1 MIQAGLIRT
10 LDHAATEIMTSTLE
24 LTKQFIARSSVTPND
39 AGCQD
44 IIIDRLAPL
53 GFNFERLRFG
63 EVDNVWLKH
72 GSQPPV
78 FAFVG
83 HTDVVPPGP
92 ANQWRSPPF
101 EPTLRDGY
109 LFGRGTADMKG
120 SIAAMITACE
130 RFFAAHL
137 NHQGSIGFLFT
148 SDEEGPA
155 QDGTVRV
162 IEILEQRNEKI
173 DWCLVGE
180 PTSEEFLGDVI
191 KNGRRGSLTGRL
203 RVYGQQGH
211 VAYPHLAENPIHSVA
226 QALVELVSTEWDQG
240 NVHFPPTTFQI
251 PHIRAGNGVTN
262 VIPGQLD
269 VLFNFRYSTE
279 LTQELLKARVHAV
292 LNRHALRYELDW
304 TLSGEPFLTPGGQ
317 LLSAVQT
324 AVKEIAGIE
333 SSLSTGGGTSD
344 GRFIAPT
351 GAQVVELGP
360 VNKSIHQINECIK
373 VNDLHTLSKVY
384 ERIMEILLG

>member
-1 MIQAGLIRT
+1 MIQADLTRLPGN
-10 LDHAATEIMTSTLE
+10 AAIEIMTSTLD
-24 LTKQFIARSSVTPND
+24 LTKQLIACVSVTPND

-53 GFNFERLRFG
+53 GFKTERMRFG
-63 EVDNVWLKH
+63 EVYNVWLKH
-72 GSQPPV
+72 GTEPPI
-78 FAFVG
+78 FAFAG

-92 ANQWRSPPF
+92 AKQWRSHPF
-101 EPTLRDGY
+101 EPTLRNGY
-109 LFGRGTADMKG
+109 LYGRGAADMKG

-130 RFFAAHL
+130 RFLAAHL
-137 NHQGSIGFLFT
+137 NHRGSVALLLT

-155 QDGTVRV
+155 QDGTVQV
-162 IEILEQRNEKI
+162 MKTLEQRNEKI
-173 DWCLVGE
+173 AWCLVGE
-180 PTSEEFLGDVI
+180 PSNEELIGDVI

-203 RVYGQQGH
+203 RLYGQQGH
-211 VAYPHLAENPIHSVA
+211 VAYPHLAENPIHRFG

-240 NVHFPPTTFQI
+240 NAHFPPTTFQM
-251 PHIRAGNGVTN
+251 PHISAGNGVTN

-279 LTQELLKARVHAV
+279 VTQELLKERVHAL
-292 LNRHALRYELDW
+292 LNRHELRYELDW
-304 TLSGEPFLTPGGQ
+304 TLSGEPFLTPRGQ
-317 LLSAVQT
+317 LLSACQT
-324 AVKEIAGIE
+324 AVREIAGIE

-344 GRFIAPT
+344 GRFIAPS

-373 VNDLHTLSKVY
+373 VDDLETLSRVY
-384 ERIMEILLG
+384 ERIIEILLE